1 MSENQQIKSII
12 ESLLFVSE
20 KPLMLEQI
28 KDVLEGVDIAS
39 IRQLIAELKSD
50 YQAKACGMDIVE
62 VAGGFQMC
70 TSSSSAPYLK
80 KFYKIKHAEKLTMPT
95 LETLAI
101 VAYKQP
107 VTRIE
112 IESIRGVNVDGVIKS
127 LTDKGM
133 IRIAGRRDS
142 PGRPFVYGTTRLF
155 LEYFGLKSLD
165 ELPKIEEFV
174 KAAAKA
180 QEEKTE
186 EKTEDNT
193 EDNTEAKIEEKT
205 EEKKEEQNESTEPA
219 QENR

>member
-1 MSENQQIKSII
+1 MPENQQIKTII

-20 KPLMLEQI
+20 KPLMPEQI

-39 IRQLIAELKSD
+39 IRQTIAELKAE
-50 YQAKACGMDIVE
+50 YQARASGMDIVE

-70 TSSSSAPYLK
+70 TSTTSAPYLK

-127 LTDKGM
+127 LTDKGL
-133 IRIAGRRDS
+133 IRIAGRRDTA
-142 PGRPFVYGTTRLF
+142 GRPFVYGTTRLF

-174 KAAAKA
+174 QAAAKA
-180 QEEKTE
+180 EEEKTAE
-186 EKTEDNT
+186 AEKAVQNP
-193 EDNTEAKIEEKT
+193 EANT

>member
-193 EDNTEAKIEEKT
+193 EAKIEEKT

>member
-28 KDVLEGVDIAS
+28 KDVLEGVDIVS
-39 IRQLIAELKSD
+39 IRQLITELKSE
-50 YQAKACGMDIVE
+50 YQTRASGMDIVE

-70 TSSSSAPYLK
+70 TTSSCAPYLK

-127 LTDKGM
+127 LTDKGL
-133 IRIAGRRDS
+133 IRIAGRRDT
-142 PGRPFVYGTTRLF
+142 PGRPFVYGTTRQF

-174 KAAAKA
+174 QAAAKA

-186 EKTEDNT
+186 ENT
-193 EDNTEAKIEEKT
+193 EEKT
-205 EEKKEEQNESTEPA
+205 EEKKEAQNESAEPA
-219 QENR
+219 QENRQY